1 MRVET
6 KDSAFDWMTRP
17 DTHCPV
23 LIVEDDQDLREMMA
37 QLLTLEGF
45 EAATVSNG
53 REALEYLHRAST
65 PNVILLDLM
74 MPVMDGWEFR
84 RQQQADPALAPV
96 PVIVLSALDQAR
108 AAKIHAAAFLK
119 KPLDFDRLLSLVRT
133 YCDES

>member
-1 MRVET
+1 MDHRILV
-6 KDSAFDWMTRP
+6 
-17 DTHCPV
+17 
-23 LIVEDDQDLREMMA
+23 IEDDPTIREV
-37 QLLTLEGF
+37 LVEVLGEHGY
-45 EAATVSNG
+45 AAIGAANG
-53 REALEYLHRAST
+53 REALDTLAST
-65 PNVILLDLM
+65 ADRPCVILLDLM

-84 RQQQADPALAPV
+84 RQLEADPALAPV